1 MATAQDDD
9 LACQELVEIIN
20 AYLDGALPEG
30 ERERFE
36 AHLEICEG
44 CQRYLDQMRTT
55 ILVVGRLNERD
66 LDSRTRDQLLQ
77 LFRAWNST

>member
-1 MATAQDDD
+1 VATAQDDD

-44 CQRYLDQMRTT
+44 CRRYLDQMRTT
-55 ILVVGRLNERD
+55 ILVMGRLNEKD
-66 LDSRTRDQLLQ
+66 LDPSAKDRLVQ
-77 LFRAWNST
+77 LFREWNRT

>member
-1 MATAQDDD
+1 VATAHDDD

-20 AYLDGALPEG
+20 EYLDGALPPD

-44 CQRYLDQMRTT
+44 CRRYLDQMRTT
-55 ILVVGRLNERD
+55 IRVLGTLTVES
-66 LDSRTRDQLLQ
+66 LDPIAKDQLLQ
-77 LFRAWNST
+77 FFRAWNRT

>member
-1 MATAQDDD
+1 MATAQEDD

-20 AYLDGALPEG
+20 EYLDGALPPD

-44 CQRYLDQMRTT
+44 WRRYLDRMRTT
-55 ILVVGRLNERD
+55 ILVIGRLN
-66 LDSRTRDQLLQ
+66 
-77 LFRAWNST
+77 